1 MKANLKVPKARSE
14 TARELANPMYRK
26 RVVSSKKLYSRKGK
40 TSSNKKF
47 EDSIEPVN
55 NSLAH

>member
-1 MKANLKVPKARSE
+1 MKVFLKVPKRRSGV
-14 TARELANPMYRK
+14 AQSLANPIFRK

-47 EDSIEPVN
+47 EDSIEPVK
-55 NSLAH
+55 

>member
-1 MKANLKVPKARSE
+1 MSKVLQVSKPRSDAAR
-14 TARELANPMYRK
+14 ALANPIYRK
-26 RVVSSKKLYSRKGK
+26 RVVSSKKLYSRKK